1 MSGEKLS
8 DFLNQFPKKRPEVG
22 AIVGVNTHEADDE
35 LGGLSGEL
43 IRIEEKEG
51 KQIGVVEISGKGEF
65 EVDYEK
71 LMDLSR

>member
-8 DFLNQFPKKRPEVG
+8 DFLSQFPKKRPEVG
-22 AIVGVNTHEADDE
+22 AVVGVNTHEASDE

-43 IRIEEKEG
+43 LRIEEKDG
-51 KQIGVVEISGKGEF
+51 KQVGIVEIPGKGEF

-71 LMDLSR
+71 LMGLNR